1 MLAAGGSLQWLRN
14 SIFAEAVKQARSAK
28 RDPGS
33 VYAAMIREAGT
44 AAPGCDGLFFL
55 PYLTGERCPHPDPD
69 ARGGWIGLTVRHDRA
84 AMIRAVLEGVTYG
97 MRDQVELMRSR
108 GVKVTEVRAGGGG
121 AASAWWRQ
129 LQADMFQAK
138 VVTINTQEGAAY
150 GVALLAATATGEF
163 KSVEEACKAAISIT
177 DTRNPVRKTA
187 TLYDRRYAVYTGL
200 YRDLRARFGEIG
212 ALGGA
217 D

>member
-1 MLAAGGSLQWLRN
+1 
-14 SIFAEAVKQARSAK
+14 
-28 RDPGS
+28 
-33 VYAAMIREAGT
+33 
-44 AAPGCDGLFFL
+44 
-55 PYLTGERCPHPDPD
+55 
-69 ARGGWIGLTVRHDRA
+69 
-84 AMIRAVLEGVTYG
+84 
-97 MRDQVELMRSR
+97 
-108 GVKVTEVRAGGGG
+108 
-121 AASAWWRQ
+121 
-129 LQADMFQAK
+129 MFQAK